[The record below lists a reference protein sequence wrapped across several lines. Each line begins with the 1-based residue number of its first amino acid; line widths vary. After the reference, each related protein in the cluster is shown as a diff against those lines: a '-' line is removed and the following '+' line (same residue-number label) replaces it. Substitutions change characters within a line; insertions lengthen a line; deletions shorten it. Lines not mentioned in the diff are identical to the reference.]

1 MATIFKSEIFRQEA
15 PNFRSV
21 DLYVEDNGDV
31 KLSAQDMGQ
40 WVDEVWYD
48 SDYEHWVTV
57 QGIGAKR
64 LLFTL
69 LHDKFQ
75 SSVMRSL
82 TSKHFAKP
90 TMSFM
95 SLIAGNHGL

>member
-1 MATIFKSEIFRQEA
+1 MATIFKAEIFRQEA
-15 PNFRSV
+15 SIFRSV
-21 DLYVEDNGDV
+21 HLYVEDNGDV
-31 KLSAQDMGQ
+31 KLSAQDVGQ

-69 LHDKFQ
+69 LRDKFQ
-75 SSVMRSL
+75 SRPNAV
-82 TSKHFAKP
+82 TDFKAFCEANDIVHEFDCW
-90 TMSFM
+90 
-95 SLIAGNHGL
+95 

>member
-1 MATIFKSEIFRQEA
+1 MAIIFKSEIFRQEA

-21 DLYVEDNGDV
+21 YLYVEDNGDV

-57 QGIGAKR
+57 QGIGAKT

-69 LHDKFQ
+69 LRDKFQ
-75 SSVMRSL
+75 SSANAV
-82 TSKHFAKP
+82 TDFKAFCVANDIVHEFDCW
-90 TMSFM
+90 
-95 SLIAGNHGL
+95 